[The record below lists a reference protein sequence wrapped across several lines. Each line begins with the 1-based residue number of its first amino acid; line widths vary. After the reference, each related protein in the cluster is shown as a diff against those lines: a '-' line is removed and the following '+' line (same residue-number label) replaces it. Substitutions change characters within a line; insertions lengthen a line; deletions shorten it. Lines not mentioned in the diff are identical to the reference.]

1 MSILQGVLSLR
12 FSLALCVVL
21 ASGFV
26 RPTAAV
32 HAQQRTYTPLPLPE
46 LIEDLDPSENKAVFK
61 LVARKGETAFFK
73 GRKTETYGYN
83 GNYLGPVIRVRKG
96 EEVDI
101 TVRNQLDEPTTV
113 HWHGLRVDGVMDG
126 GPHYPV
132 AAGEMRNVHFR
143 VEQPAA
149 TLWYHPHPHGK
160 TGEQVYK
167 GLAGLFLVDDEI
179 SETLPLPKEYGV
191 NDIPLIIQDKRFA
204 EDGRLLYRTHM
215 MDVMRGMMGNVL
227 VVNGAVNPRL
237 KVEARNIR
245 FRLVNGSNARDYT
258 IGLSDGS
265 GFSMIASDGGLL
277 EKPVIM
283 HSLVLSPGERAEIV
297 VDFSKYAEGTHI
309 RLVGPGYDILDVVVG
324 KRVSDESSVPQKL
337 AAVGPA
343 DASLV
348 VRTRLF
354 TLEQFG
360 TQVTINRKVFSFNRV
375 DEKVSLGSTEIWEI
389 RNEGM
394 SHGMMG
400 MRGGMGHTMAH
411 PFHIHGVQFRILQ
424 RDGQPPPAHEKGW
437 KDTVQVYPGET
448 VKVLATFLHKG
459 IYVYHCHIL
468 EHDDAGMMGTFE
480 VQ

>member
-1 MSILQGVLSLR
+1 MNILRGVLSLR

-21 ASGFV
+21 VSGLV
-26 RPTAAV
+26 QSTAAV

-46 LIEDLDPSENKAVFK
+46 LIEDLDPSKGKAVFE
-61 LVARKGETAFFK
+61 LVAGKGETAFFK
-73 GRKTETYGYN
+73 GKKTGTYGYN

-101 TVRNQLDEPTTV
+101 TVRNQLNEPTTV

-126 GPHYPV
+126 GPHYPI
-132 AAGEMRNVHFR
+132 AAGKMRNVRFR

-149 TLWYHPHPHGK
+149 TLWYHPHGK

-179 SETLPLPKEYGV
+179 SEALPLPKEYGV
-191 NDIPLIIQDKRFA
+191 NDIPLIIQDKRFT
-204 EDGRLLYRTHM
+204 ENGKLLYKTHM

-227 VVNGAVNPRL
+227 VVNGVVNPRL
-237 KVEARNIR
+237 EVDARNIR

-277 EKPVIM
+277 ETPVFM
-283 HSLVLSPGERAEIV
+283 HSIVLSPGERAEIV
-297 VDFSKYAEGTHI
+297 VDFSGYAKGTNI
-309 RLVGPGYDILDVVVG
+309 RLVGPGYDILDIVVG
-324 KRVSDESSVPQKL
+324 KRVPDETAVPQKL
-337 AAVGPA
+337 AALPPA
-343 DASLV
+343 DASRSV
-348 VRTRLF
+348 KTRFF

-360 TQVTINRKVFSFNRV
+360 PRVTINRKVFSFNRV
-375 DEKVSLGSTEIWEI
+375 DEKIPLGATEVWEI

-394 SHGMMG
+394 SHGM
-400 MRGGMGHTMAH
+400 RGGMGHGMAH
-411 PFHIHGVQFRILQ
+411 PFHIHGVQFRVLQ
-424 RDGQPPPAHEKGW
+424 REGHPPPAHEEGW
-437 KDTVQVYPGET
+437 KDTVLVYPGET

-459 IYVYHCHIL
+459 IYVYHCHNL